1 MPQLLRRLLPLPLLR
16 VATADAC
23 RLTSPTPPWLFAGRR
38 LLSVR
43 LSVRLSRN
51 TTCHSRPD
59 SIGQT
64 LEETVSRS
72 VSAQARAEV
81 DRARSLA
88 ERDER
93 QRAGSPSAVKAAA
106 QRADTLRRRGRL
118 GRFLFENGLSI
129 AAFAFFAVSFAGQ
142 IVAGHRAYNGELRA
156 HGQPG
161 VGLVPY
167 LKSGNF
173 IEATSENME
182 SEFLQMGL
190 FVLLTSFLYQRGSS
204 ESKTTEEP
212 DAVDQDPREARD
224 DPAAPWPVRHGG
236 AWLSLYQRSLGI
248 ALLVLFLVAFVGHA
262 IGGAMAYNE
271 AERQHAGAT
280 VTALGYLL
288 TSQFWFESF
297 QNWQSEFFSVGV
309 LVVLSIWLRQ
319 RGSAQ
324 SKPVAAP
331 ASDTG
336 E

>member
-1 MPQLLRRLLPLPLLR
+1 MPPNKPDAALAPGAAFSFTVAFGTVDREHHLPF
-16 VATADAC
+16 TAGHKPSY
-23 RLTSPTPPWLFAGRR
+23 T
-38 LLSVR
+38 
-43 LSVRLSRN
+43 
-51 TTCHSRPD
+51 
-59 SIGQT
+59 T
-64 LEETVSRS
+64 LEEIVSRG
-72 VSAQARAEV
+72 VSSEARAEV
-81 DRARSLA
+81 DRARERA

-93 QRAGSPSAVKAAA
+93 QRAGSPSAVNAAA

-142 IVAGHRAYNGELRA
+142 IAAGHRVYNDDQRA

-161 VGLVPY
+161 VGLVAY
-167 LKSGNF
+167 LRTGNF

-204 ESKTTEEP
+204 ESKTIEEP

-224 DPAAPWPVRHGG
+224 DPEAPWPVRRGG

-248 ALLVLFLVAFVGHA
+248 VLLVLFLVAFVGHA
-262 IGGAMAYNE
+262 IGGSMAYND
-271 AERQHAGAT
+271 AERQHGGAT
-280 VTALGYLL
+280 VTALGYIL

-319 RGSAQ
+319 QGSAQ
-324 SKPVAAP
+324 SKPVAAS